1 MLSIFSITLPIYLL
15 IALGYLSVRGG
26 LFEKGDMRTFGKL
39 VMQICLPALLF
50 RSLSSRPLHD
60 IFNGTYILAYGGGS
74 LLVFALGRWAAS
86 RWLKRGPQ
94 YSAMFGLGMSA
105 SNSGFMGYP
114 IILQLL
120 GPEVAVPFAL
130 TLVVENL
137 IMLPL
142 GITLIDTDGRDK
154 ASRLAEIKVIFQ
166 RLVRNPVVMAIP
178 MGVLFAFMEW
188 HLPPQVDKPIQLMA
202 SAASPIALFV
212 IGGVLVGLKVQGM
225 GSEILVVSA
234 AKLFGHPLAVGLMVL
249 ALPSMTPV
257 MGMTAVCLAAMPM
270 LSIYPVIAH
279 RIGQEGFCAAVLL
292 VATSASFLTI
302 SLALWGVHQV
312 PDWAIALSELGH

>member
-1 MLSIFSITLPIYLL
+1 MLSILSITAPIYLL
-15 IALGYLSVRGG
+15 IGLGYLSVRMG
-26 LFEKGDMRTFGKL
+26 LFEKPEMRTFGKL

-50 RSLSSRPLHD
+50 RSLASRPLD
-60 IFNGTYILAYGGGS
+60 EIFNGTYLLAYGGGS
-74 LLVFALGRWAAS
+74 LLMFSLGRWVAA
-86 RWLKRGPQ
+86 RWLKKSPQ
-94 YSAMFGLGMSA
+94 HSALFGMGMSC

-142 GITLIDTDGRDK
+142 GITLIDTDGQDK
-154 ASRLAEIKVIFQ
+154 ASRRAEIKAIFN

-178 MGVLFAFMEW
+178 LGVLFAAMGW
-188 HLPPQVDKPIQLMA
+188 HLPGPVDKPIQLMA

-212 IGGVLVGLKVQGM
+212 IGGVLVGLKVSGM
-225 GSEILVVSA
+225 AREIVGVSL

-249 ALPSMTPV
+249 LLPNMSPV
-257 MGMTAVCLAAMPM
+257 MGITAVSLAAMPM

-279 RIGQEGFCAAVLL
+279 RIGQESFCAAVLL
-292 VATSASFLTI
+292 VATSASFVTI
-302 SLALWGVHQV
+302 SLALWAMHQV
-312 PDWAIALSELGH
+312 PDWAIAFSGGGH